1 MKRVPRENEATLLKS
16 ASINLGEERFM
27 LVLFYY
33 KGSSYDRSKNLYRC
47 CLRIDSKKNWMRIA
61 NDLRFE
67 NPAEPFNTSMIGLPD
82 SFLLYHHRRY
92 IKSDMARWLRK
103 RFFKFN
109 FTTMEKFVGK
119 AMKTITSHPFL
130 LFYDIDGELVHI
142 SDISRIPEGKWFV
155 AKKIPRKKRTNKI
168 IF

>member
-1 MKRVPRENEATLLKS
+1 MKRVPRDDEATLLKS
-16 ASINLGEERFM
+16 ASIDLGGDRFM

-33 KGSSYDRSKNLYRC
+33 KGSSYDRSKNIYRC
-47 CLRIDSKKNWMRIA
+47 CLRIDTKKNWMRTA

-67 NPAEPFNTSMIGLPD
+67 NPAEPFNTSMLGLPD

-103 RFFKFN
+103 RFFKTKK
-109 FTTMEKFVGK
+109 TTMEKFLKNVL
-119 AMKTITSHPFL
+119 KTRTSYPFL
-130 LFYDIDGELVHI
+130 LVYDVDGETVHI
-142 SDISRIPEGKWFV
+142 SDVGKIPEGRWFV
-155 AKKIPRKKRTNKI
+155 AKKTPKAKRLNKI